1 GKTRMRRS
9 RRANSSSNAAKRKT
23 HAEKLVEEITG
34 EVSKESVVQLT
45 SDSDCR
51 YSKEKKENPT
61 KEIVKESVRV
71 NSDEKKRMLDAA
83 LGKLGCV
90 EVPPLLKKCKSE
102 RCLKPK
108 LVVGPAA
115 TPLTDA
121 SRTPGS
127 FCSNQST
134 SEKQEHSGSSGKR
147 CRSRWDSQSEGEG
160 IGNEGDRGGKR
171 RKTRWTNNGSLLKK
185 LGPLKLPDFVKVPVS
200 IADPQRQELDE
211 RLSVINSKL
220 RREDLHDDW
229 PDEEWSPFPPLLDNN
244 LGFGMNSRDVRLREK
259 LIQERQAIIS
269 RLIQKNPTFRSPTPE
284 PKPAVFS
291 KKLYLPIR
299 EYPRYNF
306 FGLIIGPR
314 GNTQKRMEKETG
326 AKIRIKGKAS
336 RNDGKKMAVRSGN
349 EDLHVLVQA
358 DNQKSVDEAVSK
370 VEKLLIP
377 IDEGL
382 NDHKHAQL
390 QELSR
395 ICRICGEEGH
405 KSYVCPCRS
414 SSFNS
419 SCSRCGRSHV
429 SFTCPFMAPGLSNS
443 VGKNSSGSSPCY
455 WSYSQSSIGSTPPT
469 VESKLQKEVDERNL
483 FVGHLP
489 LTVDKNRLMEL
500 FSPFGTLVEAKV
512 IKDRN
517 TGFRKDY
524 GFVRYDSPV
533 NAVAAVAAMNGYLI
547 DGKTLAVKLAGN
559 VHVAGLSPRISILPK
574 YPATVLKDS
583 PSQTTCPCPPG
594 PMLSSPRTPV
604 YKCDALGLP
613 PLSIFPGHNDS
624 SSGKKLPSSQ
634 GSSSYHFLNS
644 SPSSV
649 VWFPGNRGRIS
660 PGYRSKIFSTPTS
673 SRFPQLYLTPPVGS
687 RLTPLSY

>member
-1 GKTRMRRS
+1 MRRT
-9 RRANSSSNAAKRKT
+9 RRINSSINASKHKT

-34 EVSKESVVQLT
+34 KASKESVVQLT

-51 YSKEKKENPT
+51 NCKVKKEKPT
-61 KEIVKESVRV
+61 KAKVEESVRI
-71 NSDEKKRMLDAA
+71 NSDEKKRTLDAA
-83 LGKLGCV
+83 LGKLGSV
-90 EVPPLLKKCKSE
+90 EVHPSLKKCNSE
-102 RCLKPK
+102 QYLKPK
-108 LVVGPAA
+108 VVVGPAV
-115 TPLTDA
+115 TPLTDG

-127 FCSNQST
+127 FCSNEST
-134 SEKQEHSGSSGKR
+134 SEKQERSGSSGKR
-147 CRSRWDSQSEGEG
+147 GRSRWDSQSEGEG
-160 IGNEGDRGGKR
+160 EGNEGDRGGKR
-171 RKTRWTNNGSLLKK
+171 RKTKWTDNGSLLKK

-200 IADPQRQELDE
+200 IADPQRHELNE

-220 RREDLHDDW
+220 QRKDLHDDW
-229 PDEEWSPFPPLLDNN
+229 PEEEWSPFPPPLDDN
-244 LGFGMNSRDVRLREK
+244 LEFGMNSKDVKLREK

-269 RLIQKNPTFRSPTPE
+269 RLIQKNPTFRSPPPE
-284 PKPAVFS
+284 PKPSVFF
-291 KKLYLPIR
+291 KKLYLPVR
-299 EYPRYNF
+299 EYPGYNF

-326 AKIRIKGKAS
+326 AKITIKGKAS
-336 RNDGKKMAVRSGN
+336 GNDGEKMVVRSGN

-390 QELSR
+390 QELSK
-395 ICRICGEEGH
+395 ICRVCGEEGH
-405 KSYVCPCRS
+405 KSYDCPCRS

-429 SFTCPFMAPGLSNS
+429 SFTCPFMAPSLSNS
-443 VGKNSSGSSPCY
+443 GGKNSSGSSPSY
-455 WSYSQSSIGSTPPT
+455 WSYSQSSIKSTPPT
-469 VESKLQKEVDERNL
+469 VESKIRIEVDDRNL

-517 TGFRKDY
+517 AGFHKDY
-524 GFVRYDSPV
+524 GFVRYDSAV
-533 NAVAAVAAMNGYLI
+533 NAAAAVAAMNGYLI

-559 VHVAGLSPRISILPK
+559 VHVPGLSPRISVLSK
-574 YPATVLKDS
+574 YPATIFKDS

-594 PMLSSPRTPV
+594 PMLSSPRTPI

-613 PLSIFPGHNDS
+613 PISIFPGHYDS

-634 GSSSYHFLNS
+634 GSSSYRFPSS

-649 VWFPGNRGRIS
+649 VWFPGSRSRIS
-660 PGYRSKIFSTPTS
+660 HGYRSNFFSTPTS
-673 SRFPQLYLTPPVGS
+673 SQSPQLYLTPPVAS